1 MTHEAAAPQRREK
14 SRRTRAVIGL
24 GAVVAIAAG
33 VTAAAFTDFANL
45 NLGANGIGADQYNIQ
60 VVDTDPVTGAQI
72 PGSWQEADT
81 AAGAPIELV
90 GANTLFPGSTPISVD
105 IPVRNA
111 SATLNSTLSLGLV
124 QLPDNAPAITDP
136 DYLSSLRFTITQ
148 PATSLGATPISATDQ
163 TFAQLSTLALN
174 GLAAGEESSVTIEV
188 RLLTQAE
195 SGSSFTDNDLNG
207 AKAYLQAQFNGT
219 STP

>member
-1 MTHEAAAPQRREK
+1 MSK
-14 SRRTRAVIGL
+14 RTRAVVGL

-60 VVDTDPVTGAQI
+60 VVDTDPTTGAQI
-72 PGSWQEADT
+72 PGSWQEANT
-81 AAGAPIELV
+81 PAGAPIELV
-90 GANTLFPGSTPISVD
+90 GANTIFPGSTPISVD

-124 QLPDNAPAITDP
+124 QLPDAGANVTDP
-136 DYLSSLRFTITQ
+136 DYLSSLRFTVTM
-148 PATSLGATPISATDQ
+148 PATSLGATPISVTDQ
-163 TFAQLSTLALN
+163 TFAELSTLALN
-174 GLAAGEESSVTIEV
+174 GLAAGEESSVTIQV

-195 SGSSFTDNDLNG
+195 SGSTFTDNDLNG
-207 AKAYLQAQFNGT
+207 MKAFIQAQFNGT
-219 STP
+219 SAP

>member
-1 MTHEAAAPQRREK
+1 MMQEAAAPQKRGMSK
-14 SRRTRAVIGL
+14 RTRAVVGL

-60 VVDTDPVTGAQI
+60 VVDTDPTTGAQI
-72 PGSWQEADT
+72 PGSWQEANT
-81 AAGAPIELV
+81 PAGAPIELV
-90 GANTLFPGSTPISVD
+90 GANTIFPGSTPISVD

-124 QLPDNAPAITDP
+124 QLPDAGANVTDP
-136 DYLSSLRFTITQ
+136 DYLSSLRFTVTM
-148 PATSLGATPISATDQ
+148 PATSLGATPISVTDQ
-163 TFAQLSTLALN
+163 TFAELSTLALN

-195 SGSSFTDNDLNG
+195 SGSTFTDNDLNG
-207 AKAYLQAQFNGT
+207 MKAFIQAQFNGT
-219 STP
+219 SAP